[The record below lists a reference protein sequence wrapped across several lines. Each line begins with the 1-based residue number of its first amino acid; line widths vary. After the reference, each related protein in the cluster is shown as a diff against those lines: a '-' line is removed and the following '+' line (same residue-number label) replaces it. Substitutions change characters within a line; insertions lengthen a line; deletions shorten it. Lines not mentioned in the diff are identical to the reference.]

1 MKNSVTLEMS
11 IAELKIV
18 EEALRNFR
26 ERIQYLQE
34 RNEDNFD
41 KYQDLKLKEKR
52 LEKILED
59 LNK

>member
-1 MKNSVTLEMS
+1 MKNSVTLEMR
-11 IAELKIV
+11 IAEFKIV

-26 ERIQYLQE
+26 ERVQYLQE

-41 KYQDLKLKEKR
+41 RYQDLKLKEKR

>member
-52 LEKILED
+52 QK
-59 LNK
+59 KY

>member
-41 KYQDLKLKEKR
+41 KYQDLKLKEQR